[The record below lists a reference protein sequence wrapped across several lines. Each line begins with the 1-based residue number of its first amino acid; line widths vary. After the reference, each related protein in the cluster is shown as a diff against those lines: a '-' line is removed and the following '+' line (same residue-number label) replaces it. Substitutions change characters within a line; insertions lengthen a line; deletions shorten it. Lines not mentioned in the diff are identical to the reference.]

1 MAASSPAVAPIYVV
15 AGGDTTLRHEA
26 LGRLVDDLVGSDDR
40 SLALDEFDVASPS
53 ASVRASVDASEL
65 RVEAAV
71 VLTALDSARTFP
83 FGTVRR
89 VIVVRNAGVL
99 TAEETKPVIG
109 YLAQPEPTS
118 VLVLEL
124 GDKAPSAA
132 LGKALTAAGAIT
144 VGGDAK
150 LAEVLAEHSR
160 SANLRLERDAVELVT
175 ARLGEDAGR
184 IPALVEVLIATFGAG
199 TRLGAAEVEPYL
211 GEAGGVPVFELTN
224 AIDEG
229 DLTRAL
235 TVLHR
240 LREASGMHPLQLM
253 AVLHGHYRRLLRLD
267 DPTVQGEQAA
277 VNALKE
283 LGGRPPHPY
292 VAKKALQQARALDS
306 TGIRAAYD
314 LLARADR
321 DLRGASRA
329 PDDALIEIL
338 VTRLVTVTRQ
348 RRRGPPGSTGSAR
361 PARARR

>member
-1 MAASSPAVAPIYVV
+1 VAANPAPPAPVYVV
-15 AGGDTTLRHEA
+15 SGTDPTLRHEA
-26 LGRLVDDLVGSDDR
+26 MGRLIDELIGSDDR
-40 SLALDEFDVASPS
+40 SLALDEFDVAAPS
-53 ASVRASVDASEL
+53 AAARASVDSSDL
-65 RVEAAV
+65 RAEAAV
-71 VLTALDSARTFP
+71 VLTALDAARTFP
-83 FGTVRR
+83 FGTSRR
-89 VIVVRNAGVL
+89 VIVVRSANLL
-99 TAEETKPVIG
+99 TAEETKSVVA
-109 YLAQPEPTS
+109 YLAQPEPTT

-124 GDKAPSAA
+124 GEKAPSAA
-132 LGKALTAAGAIT
+132 LTKALTAVGGVT

-160 SANLRLERDAVELVT
+160 HAGLRLERDAIELVT
-175 ARLGEDAGR
+175 SRLGEDVGR
-184 IPALVEVLIATFGAG
+184 VPALVEVLVATFGAG
-199 TRLGAAEVEPYL
+199 TRLGAAEIEPYL

-229 DLTRAL
+229 DLSRAL

-306 TGIRAAYD
+306 AGIRAAYD
-314 LLARADR
+314 LLARADL

-329 PDDALIEIL
+329 PDDAIIEVL
-338 VTRLVTVTRQ
+338 VSRLVTVTRQ
-348 RRRGPPGSTGSAR
+348 RRRGTPAQAASGRGAR
-361 PARARR
+361 TRR